1 MTKKIPEFN
10 PNFFIPPWLDLINNS
25 SKKNSYENN
34 DAIERLEKKIKE
46 LKSVEQ
52 WLKLNLNILEST
64 IQGLEIQKNTISSLT
79 TATKPKKNSKTN
91 KEDYATQFS
100 NIMANPTLLWWKSV
114 EDQMEE
120 ILKASAEI
128 KTPKKSS
135 SKKKGKVNTQ
145 QRRKSKKRLV

>member
-1 MTKKIPEFN
+1 MMQLK
-10 PNFFIPPWLDLINNS
+10 DL
-25 SKKNSYENN
+25 K
-34 DAIERLEKKIKE
+34 KKIKE

-79 TATKPKKNSKTN
+79 TATKPKENSKTN

-100 NIMANPTLLWWKSV
+100 NIMANSTLLWWKSV

-135 SKKKGKVNTQ
+135 SKKKRKVNTQ
-145 QRRKSKKRLV
+145 QRTKSKKR